1 MKRITL
7 ALILTL
13 LGGCGF
19 QLRGNDHSAAN
30 ASTTLP
36 IRVVGLSAYSDFAS
50 ALEFA
55 LKSEGLLQAKEA
67 DLTLII
73 KPVEFSQ
80 NTLTVGQSLRVADYD
95 VSGRVRY
102 QLIFKNDPESA
113 VDELAA
119 SDEFDRI
126 IEASQR
132 LEYDPEAPLASRTE
146 RDEAE
151 QTLHQELASRLARR
165 IALRVQALKS

>member
-13 LGGCGF
+13 LSGCGF
-19 QLRGNDHSAAN
+19 QLRSDGTAALDG
-30 ASTTLP
+30 ATTLP
-36 IRVVGLSAYSDFAS
+36 IRVVGASAYSDFAG
-50 ALEFA
+50 ALSFA
-55 LKSEGLLQAKEA
+55 LKREGLAQAEEA

-80 NTLTVGQSLRVADYD
+80 NTLTVGESLRIADYD

-102 QLIFKNDPESA
+102 QLIFKNDPDSTA
-113 VDELAA
+113 DELAA

-132 LEYDPEAPLASRTE
+132 LDYDPEAPLASRAE
-146 RDEAE
+146 RDETE
-151 QTLHQELASRLARR
+151 QALYQELASRLARR
-165 IALRVQALKS
+165 VALRVQAIKS

>member
-1 MKRITL
+1 
-7 ALILTL
+7 
-13 LGGCGF
+13 
-19 QLRGNDHSAAN
+19 
-30 ASTTLP
+30 
-36 IRVVGLSAYSDFAS
+36 VGVSAYSNFAS

-55 LKSEGLLQAKEA
+55 LKPEGLAQAQEA
-67 DLTLII
+67 NLTLII

-80 NTLTVGQSLRVADYD
+80 NTLTVGDSLRVADYD

-113 VDELAA
+113 ADELAA

-132 LEYDPEAPLASRTE
+132 LDYDPEAPLASRAE
-146 RDEAE
+146 RDETERA
-151 QTLHQELASRLARR
+151 LYQELASHLARR
-165 IALRVQALKS
+165 VALRVQALQR

>member
-1 MKRITL
+1 MRRITL

-13 LGGCGF
+13 LSACGF
-19 QLRGNDHSAAN
+19 QLRGSDTQAVDADTS
-30 ASTTLP
+30 LP

-50 ALEFA
+50 ALQVA
-55 LKSEGLLQAKEA
+55 LKREGLAQAERA

-80 NTLTVGQSLRVADYD
+80 NTLTVGESLRIADYD
-95 VSGRVRY
+95 ISGRVRY

-132 LEYDPEAPLASRTE
+132 LDYDPEAPLASRAE
-146 RDEAE
+146 RDETE
-151 QTLHQELASRLARR
+151 QALYQELASRLARR
-165 IALRVQALKS
+165 VALRVQALKS

>member
-7 ALILTL
+7 ALVLTL
-13 LGGCGF
+13 LSGCGF
-19 QLRGNDHSAAN
+19 QLRDNGTAGIDAG
-30 ASTTLP
+30 TTLP
-36 IRVVGLSAYSDFAS
+36 IRVVGVSAYSDFAS
-50 ALEFA
+50 ALSFA
-55 LKSEGLLQAKEA
+55 LKREGLGLAEEA

-80 NTLTVGQSLRVADYD
+80 NTLTVGESLRIADYD

-113 VDELAA
+113 ADELAA

-132 LEYDPEAPLASRTE
+132 LDYDPEAPLASRAE
-146 RDEAE
+146 RDETE
-151 QTLHQELASRLARR
+151 QALYQELASRLARR
-165 IALRVQALKS
+165 VALRVQALKS